1 MKKFFTKIKDW
12 FKRHKPSKRKL
23 IQVYA
28 ALLYNANIKGF
39 ISGNIYQG
47 ATKFMCV
54 PGLNCYSCPGA
65 VGACPLGALQNA
77 LSASGTRAPA
87 YVFGII
93 ILLGLILG
101 RTVCGFLCP
110 VGLGQEL
117 LYKIKTPKLKKS
129 KFTYILSYLKY
140 VILVVLVVAV
150 PLMFGKSGSA
160 VPGFCK
166 YICPAG
172 TFGGALAL
180 IVNPNNDGF
189 LTMLGS
195 LFTWKFA
202 VLVVF
207 MVASVFIFRF
217 FCRFFCPLGAIYG
230 FFSKIAL
237 LGIKLDKNKCTDCG
251 LCVNACKMDIKRVG
265 DHECIQCGECIAVCP
280 TKAISWKGQK
290 LFVHEN
296 AVGAPAEKKPLNALL
311 KQENAVAE
319 DSSSGGGAA
328 LAAEAAQTSEQNLA
342 ATRAKQQ
349 KRNFWLQFTAWFAA
363 LALLAG
369 ALVYYNFIDK
379 NDVSAVQVGDICP
392 TFTVQTYGE
401 ENGEYKLT
409 ERTYSP
415 ADSHGKV
422 TVINFW
428 ATWCGPCVAELPYFE
443 QLQNTYPENVQVVA
457 VQGKADRDVVK
468 FITEEKQWQDY
479 FLLFAQD
486 IVKGATCE
494 VYKLLGGSSTFP
506 YTIVLN
512 KEGVIVYHSSQSLTF
527 EKLDKIVA
535 PYLN

>member
-1 MKKFFTKIKDW
+1 
-12 FKRHKPSKRKL
+12 
-23 IQVYA
+23 
-28 ALLYNANIKGF
+28 
-39 ISGNIYQG
+39 
-47 ATKFMCV
+47 
-54 PGLNCYSCPGA
+54 
-65 VGACPLGALQNA
+65 
-77 LSASGTRAPA
+77 
-87 YVFGII
+87 
-93 ILLGLILG
+93 
-101 RTVCGFLCP
+101 
-110 VGLGQEL
+110 
-117 LYKIKTPKLKKS
+117 
-129 KFTYILSYLKY
+129 
-140 VILVVLVVAV
+140 
-150 PLMFGKSGSA
+150 
-160 VPGFCK
+160 
-166 YICPAG
+166 
-172 TFGGALAL
+172 
-180 IVNPNNDGF
+180 
-189 LTMLGS
+189 
-195 LFTWKFA
+195 
-202 VLVVF
+202 
-207 MVASVFIFRF
+207 
-217 FCRFFCPLGAIYG
+217 
-230 FFSKIAL
+230 
-237 LGIKLDKNKCTDCG
+237 
-251 LCVNACKMDIKRVG
+251 MDIKRVG

-296 AVGAPAEKKPLNALL
+296 AVGAPAEEKPLNALL

-319 DSSSGGGAA
+319 DSSSGSGAA
-328 LAAEAAQTSEQNLA
+328 LAAEAAQISEQNFA

-409 ERTYSP
+409 DRTYSP

-443 QLQNTYPENVQVVA
+443 QLQNTYPENIQVVA

-479 FLLFAQD
+479 SLLFAQD